1 MPVTAQ
7 GLPDHAVLDGCH
19 VLFGLTDLLRRAQGQ
34 TLEFFGLGPNECPY
48 EIVASGTFWRLRDY
62 GKRGPTQSLLIVA
75 APIKRPYI
83 WDLAPSASAIRYIL
97 DQNFHVHV
105 LEWLPAEMPGENGL
119 AEYAESISEC
129 VERISRRHSGAKAFL
144 MGHSLG
150 GTLAAIF
157 AASESDSIRGLVLL
171 SAPLCFQPEASRFRD
186 KLVSLVPSGLLNTG
200 PCPGS
205 LLSHMSALASPD
217 TFIWSRLADAAL
229 SVADG
234 RAREI
239 HGRVERWALD
249 EAPLPGELVR
259 QMIEWLYRENR
270 FCLGNLKIAS
280 KLIGPATLTTP
291 TLATVNVADDVA
303 PLVSV
308 KPFIDAMP
316 IRDVRIVEVP
326 GEMGVC
332 LQHLGILIGR
342 ETRAVVWPKIISW
355 MDSRTDA
362 RTLAQRPLREHT
374 DDNS

>member
-1 MPVTAQ
+1 
-7 GLPDHAVLDGCH
+7 
-19 VLFGLTDLLRRAQGQ
+19 
-34 TLEFFGLGPNECPY
+34 
-48 EIVASGTFWRLRDY
+48 
-62 GKRGPTQSLLIVA
+62 
-75 APIKRPYI
+75 
-83 WDLAPSASAIRYIL
+83 
-97 DQNFHVHV
+97 
-105 LEWLPAEMPGENGL
+105 
-119 AEYAESISEC
+119 
-129 VERISRRHSGAKAFL
+129 
-144 MGHSLG
+144 
-150 GTLAAIF
+150 
-157 AASESDSIRGLVLL
+157 
-171 SAPLCFQPEASRFRD
+171 
-186 KLVSLVPSGLLNTG
+186 
-200 PCPGS
+200 
-205 LLSHMSALASPD
+205 MSALASPD

-316 IRDVRIVEVP
+316 IQDVRIVEVP